1 MIELIDNKI
10 FHLRFVWFPNGYFHL
25 GLSVHKY
32 FNEDIE
38 DENKLSIVIGLLLCH
53 FRIYIKK

>member
-10 FHLRFVWFPNGYFHL
+10 FHLRFVWFPIGYFHL
-25 GLSVHKY
+25 GISVTDVVY
-32 FNEDIE
+32 DE
-38 DENKLSIVIGLLLCH
+38 ENKLCIVIGFLLCH